1 MLQNPPKYNMNYISD
16 FLAIRNAS
24 NGTSASSLVAPQQN
38 NTSIGTECDLDEM
51 QLERINATT
60 GKSFTIASIL
70 GLKKKNVI
78 NSNQCPMSSKSKE
91 VNAINLSLN
100 QNYSMHKSAFSSID
114 PENRLLPNRIP
125 LPFSH
130 HHMPSPTHIQHHP
143 STHFNQQN
151 NNNNNLHVANHN
163 QASALQ
169 SLQQQFHSKN
179 SQSFSHFH
187 NNKEQRNN
195 KSGK

>member
-1 MLQNPPKYNMNYISD
+1 MLQNSPKYNMNYISN

-24 NGTSASSLVAPQQN
+24 NGTSVPSPAAPQQN
-38 NTSIGTECDLDEM
+38 NVSIGSECDLNET

-70 GLKKKNVI
+70 GLKKKSI
-78 NSNQCPMSSKSKE
+78 ANSNQSKE

-100 QNYSMHKSAFSSID
+100 QNYSMHKSAFSSIE
-114 PENRLLPNRIP
+114 PENRLLPNQIP
-125 LPFSH
+125 IPFSH
-130 HHMPSPTHIQHHP
+130 HHMLSPSHMQHHP
-143 STHFNQQN
+143 LTHFNQQN
-151 NNNNNLHVANHN
+151 NKNNNFHVTNHN

-179 SQSFSHFH
+179 SQRLSHFH
-187 NNKEQRNN
+187 NNKEQRN
-195 KSGK
+195 KSGV

>member
-1 MLQNPPKYNMNYISD
+1 MNYISN

-24 NGTSASSLVAPQQN
+24 NGTSASSPATPQLNNN
-38 NTSIGTECDLDEM
+38 NTSIGGSQCDLDET

-70 GLKKKNVI
+70 GLKKKNI
-78 NSNQCPMSSKSKE
+78 SNSNQSPMGSKSKE

-114 PENRLLPNRIP
+114 PENRLLPNRVP

-130 HHMPSPTHIQHHP
+130 HMPSPSHIQHHP
-143 STHFNQQN
+143 STHFNQPN
-151 NNNNNLHVANHN
+151 NNNNNNFHITNNN

-179 SQSFSHFH
+179 SQSFSHFQ

>member
-1 MLQNPPKYNMNYISD
+1 MNYISN

-24 NGTSASSLVAPQQN
+24 NATSASSPAPAAPQQN
-38 NTSIGTECDLDEM
+38 NSIGTDCDLDET
-51 QLERINATT
+51 QLKRINATT

-70 GLKKKNVI
+70 GLKKKNAT
-78 NSNQCPMSSKSKE
+78 NPNESSMNSKSKE
-91 VNAINLSLN
+91 MNAINLSLN
-100 QNYSMHKSAFSSID
+100 QNYSLHKSAFCSID
-114 PENRLLPNRIP
+114 SENRLLPNRVP

-130 HHMPSPTHIQHHP
+130 HHMPSPSHIQHHP

-179 SQSFSHFH
+179 SQNFSHFH

-195 KSGK
+195 KSGKHGLEFSL